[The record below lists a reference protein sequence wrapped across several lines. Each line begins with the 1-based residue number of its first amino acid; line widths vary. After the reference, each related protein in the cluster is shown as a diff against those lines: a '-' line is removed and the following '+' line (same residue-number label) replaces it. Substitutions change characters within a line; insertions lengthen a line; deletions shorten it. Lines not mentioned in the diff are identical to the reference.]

1 MQREEALRN
10 GDYVRAEILNRPAE
24 QYIGTIAS
32 YDKNNPLVQKLLEN
46 RKYITERTNLLL
58 AASET
63 EKILKTQ
70 Y

>member
-32 YDKNNPLVQKLLEN
+32 YDKNDPTVQKLLEK
-46 RKYITERTNLLL
+46 RAYIAERTNLIL

-63 EKILKTQ
+63 EKI
-70 Y
+70 